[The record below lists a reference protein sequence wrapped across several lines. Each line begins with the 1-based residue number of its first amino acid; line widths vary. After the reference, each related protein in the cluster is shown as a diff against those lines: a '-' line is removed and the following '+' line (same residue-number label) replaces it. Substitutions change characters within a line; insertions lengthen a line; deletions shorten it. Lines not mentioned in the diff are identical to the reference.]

1 MDPNELLR
9 LIRLTIAQ
17 MNADENHDIWVAHAV
32 EVTEYFEQLDEWLSK
47 DGFLPTDWMA
57 DEDKPTEVTC

>member
-1 MDPNELLR
+1 
-9 LIRLTIAQ
+9 